1 MTTPEQKHQKSETMK
16 DLYQKPELRFV
27 EVSKQEDGETSIEVM
42 VGDAQ
47 VGSVEMT
54 PPGGEDGDWFVIAV
68 YYDHVGQACEQEG
81 FANHEEAMSVIEKW
95 YAEWWDATWRAL
107 CGEPME
113 QATVS
118 LTLNPLEIANQPQ
131 GETDQ

>member
-68 YYDHVGQACEQEG
+68 YYDHVGQACEQEDQKRNRRSDPPVG
-81 FANHEEAMSVIEKW
+81 QQEHRDHRDAKRREKIGQIHPF
-95 YAEWWDATWRAL
+95 DSF
-107 CGEPME
+107 GNIP
-113 QATVS
+113 VKS
-118 LTLNPLEIANQPQ
+118 
-131 GETDQ
+131 